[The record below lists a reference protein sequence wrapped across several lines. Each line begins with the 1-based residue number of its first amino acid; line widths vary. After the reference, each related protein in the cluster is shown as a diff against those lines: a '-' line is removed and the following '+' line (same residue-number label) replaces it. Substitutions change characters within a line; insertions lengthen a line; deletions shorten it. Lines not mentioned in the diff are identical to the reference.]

1 MAQDDDLERDCSI
14 KAFLSGT
21 VNNALTA
28 TSNFLLQLIIA
39 KMRRDAQG
47 WGFAIFLHKPAEA
60 GLEQTNAAKSA
71 GRVGENCSSAFWAD
85 SWSAYHFSPLS
96 IFPYQ
101 LVLSENCAHVTF
113 AEQK

>member
-28 TSNFLLQLIIA
+28 TSNFLLQLVIA
-39 KMRRDAQG
+39 KMRWHAHA
-47 WGFAIFLHKPAEA
+47 WGFAIFLHKPADA
-60 GLEQTNAAKSA
+60 GLEQTNAAKST
-71 GRVGENCSSAFWAD
+71 GRISENCSSAFWAD
-85 SWSAYHFSPLS
+85 PWRASHLFALS

-101 LVLSENCAHVTF
+101 LVLSEHCA
-113 AEQK
+113 